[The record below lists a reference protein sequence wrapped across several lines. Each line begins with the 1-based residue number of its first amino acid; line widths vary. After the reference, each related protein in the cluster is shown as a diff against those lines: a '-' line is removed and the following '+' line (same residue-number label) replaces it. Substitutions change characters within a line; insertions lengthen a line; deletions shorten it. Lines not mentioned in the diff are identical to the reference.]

1 MKVIPQPTYDLPPEL
16 FKPNYSMPR
25 KETFNAIQ
33 EDAKPNWDS
42 DFASLSTSSGSSI
55 RSASPT
61 PTVQTITESLYMSL
75 LTEKHGRVVNAT
87 NPTYA
92 MAADGLEVQ
101 TETYR
106 LGYEHQL
113 CKFLLS
119 YHFGS
124 DLYIGPVGE
133 VLAKDLDANPGGD
146 KMIMDFGTG
155 TADWAIDMAIR
166 FPHVQV
172 LGIDLSPIQPDPA
185 GIPVNC
191 RIEVDDLN
199 LDISHY
205 YNTSSLVHIR
215 NLVAGIRDYPALIS
229 QATHCLIPGGLLHVF
244 EIDFDL
250 YHTAHVDSVVKYPK
264 NPKNPDY
271 SASAHWMA
279 CLRTAMQNKRV
290 NCEVGHNLKQ
300 WISEHQ
306 MLDLVEHHDAFLPV
320 FSLFPDTT
328 RENKI
333 HNELAKMASSDFA
346 QYICNARPLLLD
358 QFSVT
363 FMDGLEQQVHAE
375 LRSPLKQLY
384 DHFFTRFATDGNVDV
399 FAFDQRGWG
408 KTACDEMHKSP
419 DGAYGLTNRKH
430 QLNDLEF
437 FLKREMA
444 RVGPHRPIFLFG
456 HSMGGG
462 LVLSFG
468 SSTDGLPASTTISRV
483 TGIIAAGPL
492 VKQTQPTPAPLRWI
506 LALLSWFVPWMSFHT
521 DVPYNHLTSDPK
533 KNAEAQLDSMMK
545 PFATI
550 GCINDILAAGDHLAA
565 TGYQSW
571 PSTLPLLIVQGSADQ
586 MCSPTASKAFFEA
599 VPLSSDNKKYITYE
613 GSYHENHNEPKFW
626 MQEVDDIIQ
635 FMKDC
640 IANAAKL

>member
-1 MKVIPQPTYDLPPEL
+1 
-16 FKPNYSMPR
+16 MPR

-42 DFASLSTSSGSSI
+42 DFASLSTSSGSVSSSSGGSSTAPSSIYSQSI

-215 NLVAGIRDYPALIS
+215 NLVAGTETIQLSSHKPPTAL
-229 QATHCLIPGGLLHVF
+229 
-244 EIDFDL
+244 
-250 YHTAHVDSVVKYPK
+250 
-264 NPKNPDY
+264 
-271 SASAHWMA
+271 
-279 CLRTAMQNKRV
+279 
-290 NCEVGHNLKQ
+290 
-300 WISEHQ
+300 
-306 MLDLVEHHDAFLPV
+306 FLAG
-320 FSLFPDTT
+320 FFTLFPDTT

>member
-1 MKVIPQPTYDLPPEL
+1 MKVIPQPTYNLPPEL

-215 NLVAGIRDYPALIS
+215 NLVAGTETIQLSSHKPPTAL
-229 QATHCLIPGGLLHVF
+229 
-244 EIDFDL
+244 
-250 YHTAHVDSVVKYPK
+250 
-264 NPKNPDY
+264 
-271 SASAHWMA
+271 
-279 CLRTAMQNKRV
+279 
-290 NCEVGHNLKQ
+290 
-300 WISEHQ
+300 
-306 MLDLVEHHDAFLPV
+306 FLAG
-320 FSLFPDTT
+320 FFT
-328 RENKI
+328 
-333 HNELAKMASSDFA
+333 
-346 QYICNARPLLLD
+346 
-358 QFSVT
+358 
-363 FMDGLEQQVHAE
+363 
-375 LRSPLKQLY
+375 Y